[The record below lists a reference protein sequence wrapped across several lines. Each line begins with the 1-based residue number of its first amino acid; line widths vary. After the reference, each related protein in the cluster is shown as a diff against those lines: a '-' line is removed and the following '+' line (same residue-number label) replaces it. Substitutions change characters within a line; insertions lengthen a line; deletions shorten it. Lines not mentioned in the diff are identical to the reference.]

1 MKTDKKC
8 ACGGG
13 IIGTVLGIIFGIIV
27 ASLFAAG
34 STPLIVTAIW
44 IAFAIAGAIGSI
56 SSRLGDLYLTTIK
69 KKDKLDGSTEI
80 KFEKKVPNIQNNQN

>member
-1 MKTDKKC
+1 MFSV
-8 ACGGG
+8 
-13 IIGTVLGIIFGIIV
+13 ISIVLLV
-27 ASLFAAG
+27 ASINCISYGIEWFKVLIFASA
-34 STPLIVTAIW
+34 
-44 IAFAIAGAIGSI
+44 AFAIAGAIGSI